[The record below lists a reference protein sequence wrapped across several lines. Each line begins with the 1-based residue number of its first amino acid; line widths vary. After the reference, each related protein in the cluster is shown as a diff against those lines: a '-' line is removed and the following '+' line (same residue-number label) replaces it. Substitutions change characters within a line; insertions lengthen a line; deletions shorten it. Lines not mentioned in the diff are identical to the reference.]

1 VRAVEDASAR
11 DAKDAAPPSG
21 RRLVAARQAG
31 RVRLLDREAPL
42 GYLLVLP
49 AVLYLGIFIAYP
61 FVMSVVMSF
70 QDRQAGSG
78 GWHFIGWDNYS
89 KVDAYQILANDFR
102 IASFDGEQ
110 DARAFAEQRKQGTV
124 TTEPSGQRFKAVL
137 HVGGKDVPL
146 IEMDSDGDAS
156 FNATTVLQDLDWIVR
171 AHGKKWD
178 VVAHTAETPI
188 TLGEF
193 SDRSKMKD
201 ELKHDLL
208 VEADTKVVAKG
219 TGVLQDPNFPLALKN
234 TFKYTFFTEFVKM
247 LIGVPC
253 ALLLNRKFR
262 GRRLLRGLLVIP
274 WVIPIAISAQ
284 AWLWILDSTYS
295 VINWTLTHLHILS
308 PGHLINFRG
317 DPDYAMGSVIA
328 VNIWRGFPFTA
339 IIILAGLTAIP
350 DEILER
356 ARLDGANAFQRF
368 FHIIAPMVRPILM
381 VSLLFSL
388 IFSFTDFNT
397 IWIIT
402 KGGPYDQ
409 TQVLSTYAYQLG
421 INAGYLSKGA
431 AVSLFMFPIMA
442 VMVFSMLQFLRRE
455 NM

>member
-1 VRAVEDASAR
+1 VR
-11 DAKDAAPPSG
+11 P
-21 RRLVAARQAG
+21 LVAARPGIEAPVAVKPAG
-31 RVRLLDREAPL
+31 RIPLLEREAPL
-42 GYLLVLP
+42 GYALVLP

-61 FVMSVVMSF
+61 FLMSIGLSF
-70 QDRQAGSG
+70 LDAQAGSEK
-78 GWHFIGWDNYS
+78 WKFIGWDNYS
-89 KVDAYQILANDFR
+89 KVDAYQILANNFKIATFENEQEARDF
-102 IASFDGEQ
+102 A
-110 DARAFAEQRKQGTV
+110 AKRKEGTI
-124 TTEPSGQRFKAVL
+124 TTEPSGQRFKAIV

-146 IEMDSDGDAS
+146 LEMDSDSDAS
-156 FNATTVLQDLDWIVR
+156 FNATTLLQDLDWIVKG
-171 AHGKKWD
+171 HGKKWD
-178 VVAHTAETPI
+178 VFARSADTPI

-193 SDRSKMKD
+193 TDRSKMKE
-201 ELKHDLL
+201 ELKHDVL
-208 VEADTKVVAKG
+208 VDADTKAVAKG

-234 TFKYTFFTEFVKM
+234 TFKYTFFTEIIKM

-253 ALLLNRKFR
+253 ALLLNRKFG

-308 PGHLINFRG
+308 AGHVINFRG
-317 DPDYAMGSVIA
+317 DKDYAMGSVIA

-409 TQVLSTYAYQLG
+409 TQVLATYAYQLG
-421 INAGYLSKGA
+421 INAGYLGKGA
-431 AVSLFMFPIMA
+431 AISLFMFPIMA
-442 VMVFSMLQFLRRE
+442 VMVFAMLQFLRRE